1 MRNWNYNT
9 LNKNYQTIMV
19 YRLPMRNWNKSS
31 PPTGLGVPQVYRL
44 PMRNWNQSLLSQSL
58 SLGRTFI
65 DYLWGIEIASPDA
78 LRCDTHYVYRLPMR
92 NWNFFVCDDWSVLVN
107 VYRLPMRNW
116 NTIPASSTIHT
127 SFSVYRLP
135 MRNWNSQIRGTSSG
149 FTISFIDYL
158 WGIEIPHRG
167 LGQDRRSLRL

>member
-1 MRNWNYNT
+1 
-9 LNKNYQTIMV
+9 
-19 YRLPMRNWNKSS
+19 
-31 PPTGLGVPQVYRL
+31 
-44 PMRNWNQSLLSQSL
+44 
-58 SLGRTFI
+58 
-65 DYLWGIEIASPDA
+65 
-78 LRCDTHYVYRLPMR
+78 MR

-158 WGIEIPHRG
+158 WGIEISWTILNHLELVKVYRLPMRNLNTSG
-167 LGQDRRSLRL
+167 LCPEKRVMEILWTTYRNLNCANPVCLVLIYAIKKRSKTKLIWTLSLVLFYTI